1 MFRDLRGLARETAV
15 YGLSTV
21 LGRMLSFLL
30 TPLYSHLLEPTDNGA
45 MQALYAYIAFL
56 TVVYGLGLDTAYLR
70 LGRREGKADESA
82 FGAAWL
88 AVVGTAL
95 LASCAL
101 HLAAAPIA
109 RAVGLPEEM
118 AV

>member
-30 TPLYSHLLEPTDNGA
+30 TPLYSHLLEPSDNGA
-45 MQALYAYIAFL
+45 MQSVYAFIAFL

-70 LGRREGKADESA
+70 LGRREGKADEGAFGSA
-82 FGAAWL
+82 FAT
-88 AVVGTAL
+88 V
-95 LASCAL
+95 LASAVAL
-101 HLAAAPIA
+101 SALIHLAAPRLAVIA
-109 RAVGLPEEM
+109 
-118 AV
+118 